1 MTVDA
6 RALARGSVTG
16 ARLARCAARC
26 RSSPKVARALRGP
39 GVWRLRARANGGW
52 AHRCDGV
59 GRAGP
64 QGAEGGLR
72 CVVMEAMEAH
82 LGRVVV
88 QENHENFIN
97 MCRQPETSTLW
108 GSVCVERGNAE
119 HAGRADV
126 VQSLIGPRASGAAS
140 WIGQMMLAYI
150 LRAAGHPCHCEGCDA
165 AKCGLARPDWPV
177 RPRCQCVGTPPG
189 STLTGTRQCGA
200 RWSCWSC

>member
-88 QENHENFIN
+88 QENHENFIM
-97 MCRQPETSTLW
+97 MCRQLRLVRCGAVCVWNEAMRSTL
-108 GSVCVERGNAE
+108 
-119 HAGRADV
+119 DV
-126 VQSLIGPRASGAAS
+126 
-140 WIGQMMLAYI
+140 
-150 LRAAGHPCHCEGCDA
+150 
-165 AKCGLARPDWPV
+165 
-177 RPRCQCVGTPPG
+177 
-189 STLTGTRQCGA
+189 LTWFNR
-200 RWSCWSC
+200 